1 MIYCVEDE
9 ESIQGMMVYTLT
21 ASGFEAKGV
30 KDGNELWPLLESE
43 KPELILLD
51 LNLPGEDGI
60 SILNKLK
67 ANEDTADIPII
78 IATAR
83 DSEYDK
89 VIGLDN
95 GADDY
100 LSKPFGMMEMV
111 SRVKA
116 VLRRCLPREEKKE
129 IFTLGPLSLDDRA
142 HRVQVDGETVK
153 LTAKEYEILRLMLAN
168 PNELFSREELLKQI
182 WGFERIEETRTV
194 DVHIG
199 TLRMKLGKCANSIQT
214 VRGVGY
220 RLVEGNAK

>member
-1 MIYCVEDE
+1 MIYCVEDD
-9 ESIQGMMVYTLT
+9 ESIQGMMVYTLN
-21 ASGFEAKGV
+21 ASGFEAKGI
-30 KDGNELWPLLESE
+30 KDGSELWPAIREQI
-43 KPELILLD
+43 PELILLD

-67 ANEDTADIPII
+67 SNTETCDIPII

-89 VIGLDN
+89 VIGLDT

-116 VLRRCLPREEKKE
+116 VLRRCSPREERKH
-129 IFTLGPLSLDDRA
+129 LLSNGIISIDEKA
-142 HRVQVDGETVK
+142 HTVFVNGNVIK
-153 LTAKEYEILRLMLAN
+153 LTIKEYELLLLLLSNMN
-168 PNELFSREELLKQI
+168 VLFSREDLLKRI
-182 WGFERIEETRTV
+182 WGEDRAAETRTV

-199 TLRMKLGKCANSIQT
+199 TLRTKLGKEGATAIQT
-214 VRGVGY
+214 VRGIGY
-220 RLVEGNAK
+220 RLVGDAK

>member
-1 MIYCVEDE
+1 MIYCVEDD

-21 ASGFEAKGV
+21 ASGFEAKGI
-30 KDGNELWPLLESE
+30 KEGGELWPAIREMT
-43 KPELILLD
+43 PELILLD

-67 ANEDTADIPII
+67 NNTDTCDIPII

-83 DSEYDK
+83 SSEYDK
-89 VIGLDN
+89 VIGLDT

-116 VLRRCLPREEKKE
+116 VLRRCAPREERKH
-129 IFTLGPLSLDDRA
+129 LLSNGIISIDEKA
-142 HRVQVDGETVK
+142 HTVFVNGNVVN
-153 LTAKEYEILRLMLAN
+153 LTIKEYELLLLLLTNMN
-168 PNELFSREELLKQI
+168 VLFSREDLLKRI
-182 WGFERIEETRTV
+182 WGEDRAAETRTV

-199 TLRMKLGKCANSIQT
+199 TLRTKLGKEGASSIQT
-214 VRGVGY
+214 VRGIGY
-220 RLVEGNAK
+220 RLVGETK

>member
-1 MIYCVEDE
+1 MIYCVEDD
-9 ESIQGMMVYTLT
+9 ESIQGMMVYTLN
-21 ASGFEAKGV
+21 ASGFEAKGI
-30 KDGNELWPLLESE
+30 KEGSELWPAIREQI
-43 KPELILLD
+43 PELILLD

-67 ANEDTADIPII
+67 SNTETCDIPII

-89 VIGLDN
+89 VIGLDT

-116 VLRRCLPREEKKE
+116 VLRRCSPREERKH
-129 IFTLGPLSLDDRA
+129 LLSNGIISIDEKA
-142 HRVQVDGETVK
+142 HTVFVNGNVIK
-153 LTAKEYEILRLMLAN
+153 LTIKEYELLLLLLSNMN
-168 PNELFSREELLKQI
+168 VLFSREDLLKRI
-182 WGFERIEETRTV
+182 WGEDRAAETRTV

-199 TLRMKLGKCANSIQT
+199 TLRTKLGKEGATAIQT
-214 VRGVGY
+214 VRGIGY
-220 RLVEGNAK
+220 RLVGDAK

>member
-1 MIYCVEDE
+1 MIYCVEDD
-9 ESIQGMMVYTLT
+9 ESIQGMMIYTLT
-21 ASGFEAKGV
+21 ASGFDVKGI
-30 KDGNELWPLLESE
+30 KDGDELWPAIE
-43 KPELILLD
+43 KQIPELILLD

-67 ANEDTADIPII
+67 NNDGTCTIPII

-89 VIGLDN
+89 VIGLDT

-116 VLRRCLPREEKKE
+116 VLRRCSPKEEKKQ
-129 IFTLGPLSLDDRA
+129 ILSNGVISVDDRA
-142 HRVQVDGETVK
+142 HTVFVNGNVVK
-153 LTAKEYEILRLMLAN
+153 LTIKEYEILLLLISNMN
-168 PNELFSREELLKQI
+168 VLFSREDLLRRI
-182 WGFERIEETRTV
+182 WGVDRAEETRTV

-199 TLRMKLGKCANSIQT
+199 TLRTKLGKEGAGTIQT
-214 VRGVGY
+214 VRGIGY
-220 RLVEGNAK
+220 RLVGDSK